1 MNERIYFKRKLVVA
15 PGREEKNNK
24 RTKILDSRSGF
35 FVLFLFL
42 LFLPSSE
49 VVFFTFHHQ
58 DIAIIANFGVQTK
71 RPL

>member
-1 MNERIYFKRKLVVA
+1 MGCCTRE
-15 PGREEKNNK
+15 GREEQQENES
-24 RTKILDSRSGF
+24 LDSRSSF

-49 VVFFTFHHQ
+49 IVFFTFYHQ